1 MPNTAPLFAFVHT
14 LHEPAP
20 VASPT
25 TPVVVAI
32 DLDNRKPMHTIG
44 AKGVSTRQP
53 GGLIAAAVAL
63 GMGSS
68 GALFHAQSF
77 LHVTE
82 TWMGVFERLLC
93 RMEGTDRT
101 ATDPHGFGQSFLA
114 TDVFPGNMFHA
125 EDPGFWTPEARRIRA
140 GVFHTRDAAFWTGN
154 ADAGFAPTVSAST
167 WIEHGQPEDGFFEQL
182 VAAAAVVGVPLPKSL
197 STEQL
202 CDRVLVGTMARQPT
216 AHATL
221 AARTRV
227 AEDARLFAALWA
239 KTGAQARP
247 VVPVFL

>member
-1 MPNTAPLFAFVHT
+1 MALPLFAFVHT

-25 TPVVVAI
+25 TPVVAAI

-77 LHVTE
+77 EHVTE
-82 TWMGVFERLLC
+82 TWMGVLERLLC
-93 RMEGTDRT
+93 RMENTDRT
-101 ATDPHGFGQSFLA
+101 ATDPYGFGQSFLA
-114 TDVFPGNMFHA
+114 TDVFPGNSLHA
-125 EDPGFWTPEARRIRA
+125 EDPGFWTPEARKVRA
-140 GVFHTRDAAFWTGN
+140 GVLHTRDAAFWTGN

-167 WIEHGQPEDGFFEQL
+167 WIEHGQPENGFLDQL
-182 VAAAAVVGVPLPKSL
+182 TAAAAAVGVPMPQTL

-202 CDRVLVGTMARQPT
+202 CERVLVGTMARQPT

-227 AEDARLFAALWA
+227 AEDCALFPTLWA
-239 KTGAQARP
+239 HTGAPSRT